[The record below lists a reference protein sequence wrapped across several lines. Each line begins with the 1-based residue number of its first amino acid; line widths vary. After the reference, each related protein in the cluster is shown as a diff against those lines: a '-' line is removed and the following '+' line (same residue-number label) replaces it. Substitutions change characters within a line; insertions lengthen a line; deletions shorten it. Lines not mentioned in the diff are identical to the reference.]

1 MDLSNILTLINAVS
15 DSSLSSFSLDDGSIK
30 LNFETDKKSVADA
43 HINENASSYNEVVT
57 NNQVRTNNI
66 VMPDITPVKLEDNK
80 EDAYAEDAN
89 KIISPLVGTFYSA
102 QTPQDAPMV
111 KVGDKVKKGQVIGI
125 IEAMKLMNEIECEYD
140 GVVKEILVNNED
152 LVEYGQPLFVI
163 A

>member
-66 VMPDITPVKLEDNK
+66 VMPDITPVRLEDNK

>member
-43 HINENASSYNEVVT
+43 HINENTSTYNDVVT

-66 VMPDITPVKLEDNK
+66 VMPDIAPVKLEENK

>member
-43 HINENASSYNEVVT
+43 HINENASTYNEVVT

-89 KIISPLVGTFYSA
+89 EIISPLVGTFYSA